1 MAKKYKVGYKTMNA
15 KIKVTRDHLA
25 RIKKHMTSAKDKKD
39 IEAQIKAMDVII
51 ASCKGGKMSRTYPS
65 N

>member
-1 MAKKYKVGYKTMNA
+1 MAKKYKVGYKTINA
-15 KIKVTRDHLA
+15 KLKVTRDHLD

-39 IEAQIKAMDVII
+39 IEAQVEAMDKII
-51 ASCKGGKMSRTYPS
+51 AACKTAKMSKTYPS

>member
-15 KIKVTRDHLA
+15 KIKVTREHLS

-39 IEAQIKAMDVII
+39 IEAQVEAMGVIL
-51 ASCKGGKMSRTYPS
+51 AACKSGKMSRSYPS
-65 N
+65 S

>member
-15 KIKVTRDHLA
+15 KIKVTREHLA
-25 RIKKHMTSAKDKKD
+25 RIKKKVTSAKDKKD
-39 IEAQIKAMDVII
+39 LEAQIEAMDVILE
-51 ASCKGGKMSRTYPS
+51 ACTNGKMSRTYPS

>member
-15 KIKVTRDHLA
+15 KIKVTREHLS

-39 IEAQIKAMDVII
+39 IDAQIKAMDVIV
-51 ASCKGGKMSRTYPS
+51 ASCRSGKMSRTYPS